1 MADIIGVLEEA
12 FRPERLEAVRVRFA
26 HLAEAPV

>member
-12 FRPERLEAVRVRFA
+12 FKSERLEAVRARFA
-26 HLAEAPV
+26 HLAEVPV